1 MDNIITSAIPPAAG
15 FAVADKPVTGQ
26 IVEVPNLLNNIKV
39 GDSILLQ
46 VMFDSDA
53 FCLNTDLRD

>member
-15 FAVADKPVTGQ
+15 LAVADKPVTGQ

-39 GDSILLQ
+39 GAAGN
-46 VMFDSDA
+46 V
-53 FCLNTDLRD
+53 